1 MTKCNKNL
9 ILVGGGGFALEIY
22 SYIVDELNKEKS
34 VNIHIKGVLDSSS
47 VCELCQKHSDVEYL
61 GDIDAYKAEDN
72 DVFLITVG
80 NATGRR
86 SIAAQLKE
94 MCLPFHSYIHSS
106 AHVSSNAELGQGVF
120 IGPHCIV
127 SAHAKIS
134 DNVAL
139 NVYCGVGHGAII
151 GPHSVMSP
159 YSVINGDCALG
170 EAVFL
175 GSRVTLN
182 PKIKI
187 GAFTVIDA
195 GCILRENIGQFS
207 LVSQRVDQKVFDN
220 RILRRKIFGKTSTL
234 VEKSE

>member
-1 MTKCNKNL
+1 MSDSVVNL

-22 SYIVDELNKEKS
+22 SYIVDDLEKDNV
-34 VNIHIKGVLDSSS
+34 VNIHIKGVLDNNAI
-47 VCELCQKHSDVEYL
+47 CELCQRHSEVDYL
-61 GDIDAYKAEDN
+61 GDIATYKAEEK
-72 DVFLITVG
+72 DVFLIAVS

-86 SIAAQLKE
+86 SISAQLKK
-94 MCLPFHSYIHSS
+94 MRLPLHSYVHSS
-106 AHVSSNAELGQGVF
+106 AYVSPHAQLGQGIF

-139 NVYCGVGHGAII
+139 NVYCGVGHGSEI

-182 PKIKI
+182 PRVKI
-187 GAFTVIDA
+187 GGYTVIDA
-195 GCILRENIGQFS
+195 GCILREDIGECA

-220 RILRRKIFGKTSTL
+220 RILRREIFGQL
-234 VEKSE
+234 

>member
-1 MTKCNKNL
+1 MTKGNKNL
-9 ILVGGGGFALEIY
+9 ILVGGGGFSLEIY
-22 SYIVDELNKEKS
+22 SYIADELNKEKL

-47 VCELCQKHSDVEYL
+47 DCELCQKHSDVEYL
-61 GDIDAYKAEDN
+61 GDIDTYRADNN
-72 DVFLITVG
+72 DVFLIAVG

-94 MCLPFHSYIHSS
+94 MRLPLHSYIHSS
-106 AHVSSNAELGQGVF
+106 AHISSNAQLGQGVF

-127 SAHAKIS
+127 SAHAMIG

-139 NVYCGVGHGAII
+139 NVYCGVGHGAEI
-151 GPHSVMSP
+151 GAHSVMSP

-170 EAVFL
+170 EAVYL

-182 PKIKI
+182 PKVKI
-187 GAFTVIDA
+187 GAFAVIDA
-195 GCILRENIGQFS
+195 GCILREDIAELS

-220 RILRRKIFGKTSTL
+220 RILRRKIYG
-234 VEKSE
+234 

>member
-1 MTKCNKNL
+1 MSDSIVNL

-22 SYIVDELNKEKS
+22 SYIVDELEAENA
-34 VNIHIKGVLDSSS
+34 VNINIKGVIDSTSI
-47 VCELCQKHSDVEYL
+47 CELCQKHSELEYL
-61 GDIDAYKAEDN
+61 GDIAAYEVEEK
-72 DVFLITVG
+72 DVFLIAVG

-86 SIAAQLKE
+86 SISAQLKE
-94 MCLPFHSYIHSS
+94 MHLPLYSFVHSS
-106 AHVSSNAELGQGVF
+106 AYVSSNAQLGQGIF

-127 SAHAKIS
+127 SAHAKVS

-139 NVYCGVGHGAII
+139 NVYCGVGHGAEV

-159 YSVINGDCALG
+159 YSVINGDCTLG

-182 PKIKI
+182 PRVKV

-195 GCILRENIGQFS
+195 GCILREDIGECA

-220 RILRRKIFGKTSTL
+220 RILRRKIFGQ
-234 VEKSE
+234 